1 MRRLSHTMRGRL
13 LLLAVGVEM
22 LMLTVLVVNSLRLLH
37 NAMINQTRWQA
48 EQMIPVLNAALT
60 APLAQRDFATV
71 QSVVDESRAGG
82 VDYIAVVDR
91 IGNRVASSGWP
102 TDRPLPRPGNSFSAF
117 EKSVSPRYNVAIP
130 IVQYGQNLGEL
141 HFGLNLSQIILAR
154 RSLLAQGVG
163 IACIEL
169 VLSSI
174 ILVLIVWW
182 LTRHLTELT
191 EASLLVAAGS
201 LPPPPVPEGKDDV
214 GQLGAAFNTMSRVIA
229 ERVRELTVA
238 RDAAEVANQAKSEF
252 LANMSHE
259 IRTPMNGVIGFA
271 NMLLDTDLNEE
282 QTEYARTIVKSSDTL
297 LSLIDDILDLSK
309 IEAGQLSLEEIDFDP
324 ELMSYDL
331 CDLVRPRLD
340 GKPVEILCR
349 IGDDVPAYVRGDPSR
364 FRQVLLNLVG
374 NAAKFTDSGEIE
386 LALATEEGTKEAVH
400 LHASVRDTGVGIPGE
415 MAKKI
420 FEPFQQVDTSTT
432 RNYGGTGLGLT
443 ICRRLA
449 ELMGGEIWVESEPG
463 KGSTFHFRAIFG
475 KSDKARAEALE
486 NVSLD
491 GRKVLTVDDNQTNL
505 DILRYILEGQRMRVT
520 SCTSGSVALREL
532 ESALQSGEPFDT
544 CVIDIKMPGMDGYE
558 LSREIRSNASR
569 YGDIPL
575 LAFSSSTVFGAARSR
590 EAGFDGFLPKPIRRE
605 RLLQVIQQLLSGGH
619 SAKGKGAPLVT
630 QYTVNETAKQ
640 SVRILLVEDNPVN
653 QKLAMIML
661 DKGGYKVEVAGNGKE
676 GVERFTSDPGS
687 IDLIFM
693 DIQMPEMDG
702 YEATRAIRDKG
713 FTEVPIIALTAHA
726 MKGEREKCLSHGM
739 DDYITK
745 PIKREIVFE
754 KITTWVL
761 DRKQNGT

>member
-37 NAMINQTRWQA
+37 NAMINQTRWQV

-91 IGNRVASSGWP
+91 TGNRVASSGWP
-102 TDRPLPRPGNSFSAF
+102 GDRPLPRPSKSFSAF
-117 EKSVSPRYNVAIP
+117 EKSISPRYNVAIP
-130 IVQYGQNLGEL
+130 ITQYGQNLGEL

-191 EASLLVAAGS
+191 RASLLVAAGS
-201 LPPPPVPEGKDDV
+201 LPPPPVPEGRDDV

-229 ERVRELTVA
+229 ERVHELTVA
-238 RDAAEVANQAKSEF
+238 KEAAEVANHAKSEF

-271 NMLLDTDLNEE
+271 NLLLDTDLNEE

-297 LSLIDDILDLSK
+297 LCLIDDILDLSK

-331 CDLVRPRLD
+331 CDLVRPRLE

-374 NAAKFTDSGEIE
+374 NAAKFTGSGEIE
-386 LALATEEGTKEAVH
+386 LALVTEEEAKGAVQ

-415 MAKKI
+415 MARKI
-420 FEPFQQVDTSTT
+420 FEPFQQMDTSTT

-449 ELMGGEIWVESEPG
+449 ELMGGEIWLESEPG
-463 KGSTFHFRAIFG
+463 KGSVFHFRALFG
-475 KSDKARAEALE
+475 KSDRTRAAALE

-491 GRKVLTVDDNQTNL
+491 GRKVLAVDDNQTNL
-505 DILRYILEGQRMRVT
+505 DILRCILEGRGMRVT
-520 SCTSGSVALREL
+520 SCTTGRDTLLEL
-532 ESALQSGEPFDT
+532 ESALLSGEPFDM

-558 LSREIRSNASR
+558 LSREIRGNASR
-569 YGDIPL
+569 YGEIPL

-605 RLLQVIQQLLSGGH
+605 RLLQVIRQLLSGGH
-619 SAKGKGAPLVT
+619 SAGGKGAPLVT
-630 QYTVNETAKQ
+630 QYTVSETAKQ

-653 QKLAMIML
+653 QKLTMIML
-661 DKGGYKVEVAGNGKE
+661 DKGGYKVEVAGNGRE

-702 YEATRAIRDKG
+702 YEATRAIRDRG

-745 PIKREIVFE
+745 PIKREMVFE

-761 DRKQNGT
+761 DRKQNGR